1 MNKSVFLYVS
11 IGLFISGC
19 NQQNDDLNID
29 IARENLCIYTNEH
42 HGYKTE
48 NFLVHF
54 GLINFDKDYK
64 AEYEKKY
71 NNTVFPTEIK
81 NCIYIPLNKIE
92 KDKAYTITLST
103 INKTFTSR
111 ICILEKNNS
120 FSIKQVKA
128 GESTCD

>member
-11 IGLFISGC
+11 IGLFILGC
-19 NQQNDDLNID
+19 NQQNYDLNID
-29 IARENLCIYTNEH
+29 IARENLCIYTNKH
-42 HGYKTE
+42 QGYKTE

-92 KDKAYTITLST
+92 KDKAYTIILST

-111 ICILEKNNS
+111 ICILEKITHFLLN
-120 FSIKQVKA
+120 K
-128 GESTCD
+128 